1 MRRRSLAFTALIFL
15 LFITSVPTA
24 RGADETPRQIV
35 EEFQASLLAVMKE
48 AKSLGFKGRYE
59 RLAPAIERAFD
70 MPLMVRIAIGSYWNL
85 TTAEQRARLAAAF
98 KRMSVSTLATF
109 VRLAAA
115 FKRMSVSTLATFVTG
130 YSGEHFETI
139 DEGPSRQ
146 SVYSVKTRIV
156 DPDGSYVTITYIAKR
171 NADAWFLIDVVVD
184 DGISELAV
192 RQSEYR
198 LILKKKGIEGL
209 IRSLN
214 AKADQLMSR

>member
-85 TTAEQRARLAAAF
+85 TTAEQRA
-98 KRMSVSTLATF
+98 
-109 VRLAAA
+109 RLAAA